1 LQQLRQ
7 AQLIEGRGTMTG
19 HFTTEIG
26 RMRTQETLARAERY
40 RRARRA
46 TGRIETHAERP
57 SRHQTLVWRK
67 ALQALALSV
76 LFAVVGAS
84 AALARPADVGPGAG
98 SGSVSTVPTVETPVQ
113 AAPADF
119 SIEIAGLVALAALV
133 VTVTLAL
140 MRRRMTAQ
148 AG

>member
-1 LQQLRQ
+1 
-7 AQLIEGRGTMTG
+7 MTG

-26 RMRTQETLARAERY
+26 RMRTQESLARAERY
-40 RRARRA
+40 RLAQRA
-46 TGRIETHAERP
+46 TGRTESDTERP
-57 SRHQTLVWRK
+57 SWHRTLVWRK

-98 SGSVSTVPTVETPVQ
+98 SGSVSTVPQVEIPVQ

-119 SIEIAGLVALAALV
+119 SIEIAGLVALIALI
-133 VTVTLAL
+133 VTVTLGL